1 MLSDFSY
8 YFTDANCLSALFH
21 IGAKNFYEEVAFII
35 WRKKKSKTDRG
46 RNFGNTVNSQIQV
59 QLWDNYNLIVSF
71 LGVLKLHPQHKVKY
85 PK

>member
-1 MLSDFSY
+1 MKRLP
-8 YFTDANCLSALFH
+8 LLFDEKKNQKQT
-21 IGAKNFYEEVAFII
+21 GAEILEI
-35 WRKKKSKTDRG
+35 
-46 RNFGNTVNSQIQV
+46 VNSQIQI